1 MLASKTKGLSNTFIN
16 FASRKGG
23 QMVLWCSEKIELG
36 IDLTTTKSQM
46 VHFKGKGY
54 VKPQF
59 MIFIVNL
66 LLLL

>member
-1 MLASKTKGLSNTFIN
+1 
-16 FASRKGG
+16 
-23 QMVLWCSEKIELG
+23 MVLWCSEKIELG